1 MKNLQLAASQ
11 YQDNNHGDHGAP
23 LYSRIMKLKEA
34 NPNLKVLISIGGW
47 FAKSTPFNKILM
59 TDATRR
65 TFIENALNFIRHW
78 KFDGLGKNNFIMLV
92 NIKIIEFILLRHSL
106 GVSWCR

>member
-1 MKNLQLAASQ
+1 LQLLASQ
-11 YQDNNHGDHGAP
+11 FQDNNHGDHGAP
-23 LYSRIMKLKEA
+23 LYTRIMKLKEV
-34 NPNLKVLISIGGW
+34 NPNLKILISIGGW

-78 KFDGLGKNNFIMLV
+78 KFDGLGKLFQTL
-92 NIKIIEFILLRHSL
+92 SYY
-106 GVSWCR
+106 